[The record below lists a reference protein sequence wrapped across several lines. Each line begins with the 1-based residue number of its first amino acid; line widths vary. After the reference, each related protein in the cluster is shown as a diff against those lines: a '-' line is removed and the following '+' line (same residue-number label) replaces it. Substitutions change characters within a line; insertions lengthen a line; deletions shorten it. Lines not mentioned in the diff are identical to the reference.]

1 MADLNAIEQAL
12 AKEISIILGVEAVQV
27 KTDAPLHSLG
37 MDSMSF
43 VELLVF
49 IEKAFKINLMASGL
63 KKEDFQTIASL
74 AGKISRETAAK

>member
-1 MADLNAIEQAL
+1 MADLSAIERAL
-12 AKEISIILGVEAVQV
+12 ANEISIILGVEAPLV

-49 IEKAFKINLMASGL
+49 IEKSFKINLMASGL

-74 AGKISRETAAK
+74 AGKISRETAAR